1 MTPQATQSYLQSLGP
16 QVLAQMVQARLQ
28 VLIAQKKQAALVWPE
43 VTSLRNRETGKSYAY
58 HHDGERRF
66 VHDDTPRYML
76 AKGGE
81 GGGKSV
87 AGIVKTLFKLSR
99 GISPGVMGSP
109 DFEHFKKS
117 LWPEFRRWCPWDYV
131 IPSQRHRAA
140 LSWNPPGPFDLIFDG
155 PRGQVALTCGGF
167 DDPAGWEGPNLAFAY
182 FDEAR
187 RHKTPSML
195 KVLDGRCRIVGPN
208 GEPPQIW
215 LTSTPRKHWMFEYF
229 GPVADNDSR
238 AAFKRDSFVID
249 LLTAG
254 NADNLSPGFVD
265 QRRQTL
271 TEAEARVLLEAAWE
285 DIDTADRF
293 LPSMSW
299 WDACQ
304 EALPSLTRHEPMVIG
319 LDAGT
324 KDDNFGLVAVTRHPH
339 RHDEVAVRHVQAW
352 RPVGGVIDFRAPGG
366 PREVLNALIDSW
378 NVVQVCYDPSQL
390 HDMMT
395 ELFAS
400 GRVYV
405 AEFNQ
410 GAERLVA
417 DRLLYDLITQRRIA
431 HPGDAA
437 LRQHIDNANAKPDPD
452 TRKIRIVK
460 REPSLKIDLAVALS
474 MAAKRCL
481 DLAV

>member
-1 MTPQATQSYLQSLGP
+1 MRRRKLEIQLEL
-16 QVLAQMVQARLQ
+16 ARLG
-28 VLIAQKKQAALVWPE
+28 VDVAMPAGPWPE
-43 VTSLRNRETGKSYAY
+43 PTQLRNGETGRPYAF
-58 HHDGERRF
+58 HHDGERNF
-66 VHDDTPRYML
+66 VLNDAPRYML

-87 AGIVKTLFKLSR
+87 AGIVKTLYKLSR

-131 IPSQRHRAA
+131 VPSQRHRAS
-140 LSWNPPGPFDLIFDG
+140 LTWNPPGPLDLVFDG
-155 PRGQVALTCGGF
+155 PRGQVVLTCGGF
-167 DDPAGWEGPNLAFAY
+167 EDPGAWEGPNLAFAY

-187 RHKTPSML
+187 RHKTPAML
-195 KVLDGRCRIVGPN
+195 KVLDGRCRIIGPN
-208 GEPPQIW
+208 GEPPQMW
-215 LTSTPRKHWMFEYF
+215 MTTTPRKHWLFEYF
-229 GPVADNDSR
+229 GPPTDNDPR
-238 AAFKRDSFVID
+238 ASFKRDAFVID

-254 NADNLSPGFVD
+254 NAANLSPGFVE

-293 LPSMSW
+293 LPSMAW
-299 WDACQ
+299 WDACY
-304 EALPSLTRHEPMVIG
+304 EALPPLTRNEPMVIG

-324 KDDNFGLVAVTRHPH
+324 KDDNFGLVAVTRHPY
-339 RHDEVAVRHVQAW
+339 RHDQVAVRHVQCW
-352 RPVGGVIDFRAPGG
+352 RPQNGVIDFRAAGG
-366 PREVLNALIDSW
+366 PRDVVNALIDSW
-378 NVVQVCYDPSQL
+378 GVVQVCYDPSQL

-395 ELFAS
+395 EMAQT

-410 GAERLVA
+410 GAERLTA
-417 DRLLYDLITQRRIA
+417 DRLLYDLITQRRLA
-431 HPGDAA
+431 HGGDAL
-437 LRQHIDNANAKPDPD
+437 LRQHIDNANAKPDAD

-460 REPSLKIDLAVALS
+460 REPSLKIDLVVALS

-481 DLAV
+481 DLSL